1 MATNTYTFSGEAR
14 WAKVHKPDQKYNK
27 YSIEVKLDEPSVAL
41 YKQAGCMGRA
51 SKDGAGYYT
60 FRRDPNGKV
69 WKDDKQVPAGPPL
82 VIDPTG
88 KVVTDL
94 IGNGSKVTIK
104 VVVYDYD
111 NSFGKGKGTRLE
123 AVCVDELI
131 EYSKEV
137 KTAEPAGTTNKPRIP
152 W

>member
-1 MATNTYTFSGEAR
+1 MATNTYTFSGECR

-27 YSIEVKLDEPSVAL
+27 YSIEVKLDEASVAL
-41 YKQAGCMGRA
+41 YKQAGCMGRP

-82 VIDPTG
+82 VIRPDGSTIQ
-88 KVVTDL
+88 DL

-123 AVCVDELI
+123 AVCVDEMVAY
-131 EYSKEV
+131 EKEV
-137 KTAEPAGTTNKPRIP
+137 KAPVTAETSNKPRIP